1 MRLNSTLLF
10 SFACLLASLQ
20 LHAQTTFKMFDNELF
35 IDGYANGQ
43 LTKYNDSLPPSAGVS
58 RLRTSLVAKK
68 FSPTQLVSIGNDLSM
83 KVLIKASCD
92 NYDRG
97 GHVSLAFVPKGQTT
111 YNPDSVKRIEIA
123 RFITPFMNKNKK
135 PDTVPY
141 TYEINNVASLLNEK
155 AITDSFDVWCEL
167 DVFGVPY
174 AANTQIT
181 GCAGRADV
189 FFGSVDFT
197 TTTPHAIQ
205 NNNVMVALGNQLD
218 FNNYQTK
225 ATDVMGQTI
234 KTITYNL
241 PVKTYHTK
249 IYLITS
255 NHGAGTN
262 GEEYNRRTHFVYA
275 DGSQVLAYLP
285 GFESC
290 EPYRK
295 YNTQG
300 NGIYG
305 ASPRSDEEW
314 QSFSNWCPGAYIPT
328 RIIHLGTLEAGTHT
342 FKIEVPEAI
351 FQGADGN
358 FPLSVYI
365 QGKTEYVAGV
375 SELNAHL
382 ANISLYPNPVNG
394 SIVTISSEIDVTGV
408 SVYNAVGKRVL
419 EEAGTTSINVESLTE
434 GIYYVKVD
442 LSTGEHTVKSF
453 MKK

>member
-1 MRLNSTLLF
+1 MKRNRTFLVSL
-10 SFACLLASLQ
+10 ACLMVGFQ
-20 LHAQTTFKMFDNELF
+20 LTAQTTFKVFDNELF

-43 LTKYNDSLPPSAGVS
+43 LAKYNDSLPPSAGVV
-58 RLRTSLVAKK
+58 RLRTSLVTKK
-68 FSPTQLVSIGNDLSM
+68 FTPAQLASVGTDLAM

-111 YNPDSVKRIEIA
+111 YNPDSTRRIEIA

-141 TYEINNVASLLNEK
+141 VYEINNIAAILNEK
-155 AITDSFDVWCEL
+155 KVTDSFDVWCEL

-174 AANTQIT
+174 AAHTQIT

-197 TTTPHAIQ
+197 STTSAAVQ
-205 NNNVMVALGNQLD
+205 SNNVLVALGNQLD
-218 FNNYQTK
+218 FNNYQAK
-225 ATDVMGQTI
+225 ATDVLGETV
-234 KTITYNL
+234 KTISYTL

-249 IYLITS
+249 VYLITS

-262 GEEYNRRTHFVYA
+262 GEEYNRRVHSVYA
-275 DGSQVLAYLP
+275 DGVSVLDYLP
-285 GFESC
+285 GFETC

-295 YNTQG
+295 YNTQA

-305 ASPRSDEEW
+305 PSPRTDEQW

-328 RIIHLGTLEAGTHT
+328 RIIYLGTLDAGAHT
-342 FKIEVPEAI
+342 FKIEVPSAL

-358 FPLSVYI
+358 FPLSVYV
-365 QGKTEYVAGV
+365 QGKSEFVAGV
-375 SELNAHL
+375 SELNAL
-382 ANISLYPNPVNG
+382 LENVVVYPNPANG
-394 SIVTISSEIDVTGV
+394 GIIKVSSEIDITKL
-408 SVYNAVGKRVL
+408 SVYNSIGKQVL
-419 EEAGTTSINVESLTE
+419 TANTNELNVETLAE
-434 GIYYVKVD
+434 GIYYVKVE
-442 LSTGEHTVKSF
+442 LVTGDYTVKSF
-453 MKK
+453 IKK